1 MSIKIHDNSAHIC
14 LHCKSPLKHKVVTFP
29 PDDYTGLRTVK
40 LITMHGICSL
50 INNEK
55 LRCERKLKKAKAD
68 MLRAEFIHFVSE
80 RSTDPSRLPNDH

>member
-14 LHCKSPLKHKVVTFP
+14 LHCKSPFKHKARTFP
-29 PDDYTGLRTVK
+29 PDDYTGLRTVQ

-55 LRCERKLKKAKAD
+55 LRCQRKLKKAKAD
-68 MLRAEFIHFVSE
+68 MLRAEFIHFAS
-80 RSTDPSRLPNDH
+80 STDPSRLPND